1 MTSLESNSDL
11 SCISDDDLE
20 YNYIPDIYPDF
31 QTEKAETTDS
41 ERDKDDLSGCRAYT
55 DEPFN

>member
-1 MTSLESNSDL
+1 MSSLESNSDL

-41 ERDKDDLSGCRAYT
+41 ERDIKTIWVVVVHTQMSL
-55 DEPFN
+55 